1 MSTFGFVGLLP
12 RNLILTEL
20 KFLSETF
27 QHHYAAAL
35 SFPYSITVNVVQIL
49 LIWYGNRF
57 LFKPRINLGCAL
69 MAAGTLLTAV
79 VAKTVDNSITA
90 FSLALICMFVIG
102 MGLAVFEQTAL
113 GIAALCPPSCT
124 LSIMVGE
131 GIAGLLPWP
140 LYELLN
146 SILESS
152 GVSPIPEWRCLIL
165 FTIGSVLTLAM
176 IPIYA
181 LGTARHPYIV
191 QVLAIEQNRRVSSLS
206 VRQTRRPVLAILKDV
221 APMGVCV
228 WLAMTVTFVVFPAQS
243 VLWRPQ
249 SPSNTNFV
257 AQITFNYQVVET
269 VGRAAPS
276 FLPALKSWG
285 LFLFICCRVCF
296 IPLFICTVQYPDTA
310 PFSWDWFK
318 HSEMALMALSGGMAI
333 TWSMV
338 AGPQRVTSD
347 EAEQEVAG
355 YFMPFALLH
364 GILWGSVIALLV
376 NIALGQ

>member
-1 MSTFGFVGLLP
+1 
-12 RNLILTEL
+12 
-20 KFLSETF
+20 
-27 QHHYAAAL
+27 
-35 SFPYSITVNVVQIL
+35 
-49 LIWYGNRF
+49 
-57 LFKPRINLGCAL
+57 

-79 VAKTVDNSITA
+79 VAITVGNSITA

-102 MGLAVFEQTAL
+102 MGFAVFVTTAL

-146 SILESS
+146 FILESS

-191 QVLAIEQNRRVSSLS
+191 QVLTIEQNRRVSSLS

-228 WLAMTVTFVVFPAQS
+228 WLTMAVTFAVFPAQS

-249 SPSNTNFV
+249 SPSNVNFV
-257 AQITFNYQVVET
+257 AQVTFNYQVVET

-276 FLPALKSWG
+276 FLPALKGWG
-285 LFLFICCRVCF
+285 LFSFICCRACF
-296 IPLFICTVQYPDTA
+296 IPLFICTALYPNTV

-318 HSEMALMALSGGMAI
+318 HLEMALMALSGGMAI

-338 AGPQRVTSD
+338 AGPQRVASD

-364 GILWGSVIALLV
+364 GTLWGSIIALLL
-376 NIALGQ
+376 NIILDQQ

>member
-1 MSTFGFVGLLP
+1 METTVGSSDYNTDIMKLTIKDGGLGASTERIDSPPRRSKSQADPVRDTSLIEPAPIKVNWLLLIQMSTFGFVGLIP
-12 RNLILTEL
+12 HNFIFTEL
-20 KFLSETF
+20 KFLNETF
-27 QHHYAAAL
+27 QHHHAAAL
-35 SFPYSITVNVVQIL
+35 SFPYSLTVNVVQIL

-257 AQITFNYQVVET
+257 AQITFNYQ
-269 VGRAAPS
+269 
-276 FLPALKSWG
+276 
-285 LFLFICCRVCF
+285 
-296 IPLFICTVQYPDTA
+296 
-310 PFSWDWFK
+310 
-318 HSEMALMALSGGMAI
+318 
-333 TWSMV
+333 
-338 AGPQRVTSD
+338 
-347 EAEQEVAG
+347 
-355 YFMPFALLH
+355 
-364 GILWGSVIALLV
+364 
-376 NIALGQ
+376 

>member
-1 MSTFGFVGLLP
+1 MSGFGVIALLP
-12 RNLILTEL
+12 FNLALTEL
-20 KFLSETF
+20 DFLNGSF
-27 QHHYAAAL
+27 QHDYAAVL
-35 SFPYSITVNVVQIL
+35 SFLDSISVNIVQIL

-57 LFKPRINLGCAL
+57 SFKPRINLGCLL

-79 VAKTVDNSITA
+79 IAMVVDNSIIA
-90 FSLALICMFVIG
+90 FLLALICVSA
-102 MGLAVFEQTAL
+102 MGVGYAVLEQTAL
-113 GIAALCPPSCT
+113 GVAAMCPPSCT

-146 SILESS
+146 FILESS
-152 GVSPIPEWRCLIL
+152 GVSAIPEWRCLIL

-191 QVLAIEQNRRVSSLS
+191 QVLTIEQNRRVSSLS

-221 APMGVCV
+221 ASMGVCV
-228 WLAMTVTFVVFPAQS
+228 WLTMAVTFVVYPAQS
-243 VLWRPQ
+243 VLWKPQ
-249 SPSNTNFV
+249 SSSNANFV
-257 AQITFNYQVVET
+257 AQVTFTFQVLDT

-276 FLPALKSWG
+276 FLPALKGWG
-285 LFLFICCRVCF
+285 LFALVCCRACF
-296 IPLFICTVQYPDTA
+296 IPLFICTALYPNTV
-310 PFSWDWFK
+310 PFFGDWFK
-318 HSEMALMALSGGMAI
+318 HLEMALLALTNGMTV

-338 AGPQRVTSD
+338 AGPQRVASD

-355 YFMPFALLH
+355 YFMPFALVH
-364 GILWGSVIALLV
+364 GILWGSVIALLL